1 MMRNV
6 PARGKTPSQPQYCE
20 VSMALKADDEP
31 KLLLQLK
38 EERSSNK
45 HTERRHGGKGCTAP
59 SPLPALLYT

>member
-1 MMRNV
+1 MTGSV

-20 VSMALKADDEP
+20 ISLALKAGDEP

-38 EERSSNK
+38 EERSSNE
-45 HTERRHGGKGCTAP
+45 HTERRHGGKGCIAP